1 MQDRGSLEFPNDII
15 RAAAQRWHAREPE
28 RTRQTDAVRRGR
40 ITDAESPE
48 RIQRRL
54 SRLSAAVARPTMP
67 LPAAALPRLV
77 ETIGLERV
85 LGKSDFLGMQ
95 FVELALAVARFTG
108 RVHIRQRP
116 GRTAGFGTGFMVSPR
131 LLLTNNHVLPTPAFA
146 ANSEIEFDFQ
156 VNRLGRP
163 LPVVVYAFEP
173 DTFFLTSEELD
184 YTLVAVRPT

>member
-1 MQDRGSLEFPNDII
+1 MASVTFPKDVLD
-15 RAAAQRWHAREPE
+15 AAAQRWREREQPRE
-28 RTRQTDAVRRGR
+28 QQQAAIARGR
-40 ITDAESPE
+40 VAEVESPE

-54 SRLSAAVARPTMP
+54 NRLSNLSSRARRQGPAVG
-67 LPAAALPRLV
+67 LPSLV

-85 LGKSDFLGMQ
+85 LGQSDFLGIQ
-95 FVELALAVARFTG
+95 FIELALAVSRFVG